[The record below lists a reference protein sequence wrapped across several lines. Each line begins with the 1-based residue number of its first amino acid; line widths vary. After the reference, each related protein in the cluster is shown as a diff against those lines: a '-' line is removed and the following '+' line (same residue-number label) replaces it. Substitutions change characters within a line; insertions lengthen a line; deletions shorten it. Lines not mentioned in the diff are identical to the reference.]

1 MTTTPAELIAEL
13 WRAHKTFNTIPHRQ
27 PEADLFGKA
36 AAALEAAVRNLAF
49 ERMSRPPFGTWRGEC
64 GHLWER
70 KDGDGVDCPIC
81 IALEAAQAGPIPMIL
96 HCPACHLQHIDAP
109 EESLGR
115 RFLDPGAKEWDNPPH
130 RSHLCHGCGSIWRPA
145 DVPTEGVA
153 AIQTKGSADGLV
165 PQPQGSGDYVLVP
178 REPGSCEGDDSGWIL
193 MFLNALHAHLPEDER
208 PSSWMQFSDDQRER
222 ICNAYRAMI
231 SAATPADGG

>member
-1 MTTTPAELIAEL
+1 MTTTPAELTAQIEMARKFHEAYERLAPSFGYETQPQTRVFDPTSANGRLMTAVCAEVL
-13 WRAHKTFNTIPHRQ
+13 
-27 PEADLFGKA
+27 
-36 AAALEAAVRNLAF
+36 AAALEAA
-49 ERMSRPPFGTWRGEC
+49 
-64 GHLWER
+64 
-70 KDGDGVDCPIC
+70 
-81 IALEAAQAGPIPMIL
+81 PIPMIL

-165 PQPQGSGDYVLVP
+165 LQPTQGSGVLV
-178 REPGSCEGDDSGWIL
+178 RE
-193 MFLNALHAHLPEDER
+193 ALANIDAARRDCPIE
-208 PSSWMQFSDDQRER
+208 QRKTTPLADCPKCGATRQQGCGPTDRALGELET
-222 ICNAYRAMI
+222 AVRAMI